1 MYSVKQLSTQVRVQ
15 ILVRGIVQGVGFR
28 PFVFTLARRHAL
40 KGQVLNNT
48 SGVLIDVEGEGGDVE
63 GFIHDIN
70 ANPPPLSLVES
81 IERTDDLASAHYTD
95 FRIIESASD
104 GDHLTPIPADIAT
117 CADCLRELFDS
128 HDRRYRYPFINCTN
142 CGPRFTITE
151 NIPYDRA
158 QTTMRDFVMCDECR
172 GEYRDPLD
180 RRFHAEPNAC
190 AECGPHVEFRNKSEP
205 PAVAGGGCESRK
217 AEGGRMN
224 ERSNPNA
231 LLPPSAFR
239 LPTFA
244 LAGGSDRQDAIRSAQ
259 ASIARGEIVAVKGI
273 GGFHLACDA
282 ANEGAVR
289 RLRERKGRVDKPFA
303 VMVRDINQIYEF
315 ADVSAAEITLLE
327 SRARPIVLLKKK
339 PASELS
345 KLIAPG
351 NAYIGVMLP
360 YTPLH
365 HLLLTDTDDAASVV
379 RVLVMTSGNF
389 SNEPIITDTDD
400 ALRRLATLAD
410 AFLVHNRSIHIPCD
424 DSVVRVFEGRELPI
438 RRSRGYA
445 PMPVKLPFKLKPT
458 LAVGGELKST
468 FCLAKDDYAFMSQHI
483 GDMESLETLRAFES
497 SIELCEK
504 LFRITPEIIACDM
517 HPRYLSTRFAKSR
530 AKSLLSTS
538 PDNLAARRVEHRVE
552 ICEVQHHHAHIAAVM
567 AENGLLGEQPVIA
580 FSFDGTG
587 YGTDAA
593 IWGGE
598 VLIADYKRF
607 VRAAHL
613 RYVPLVGGDAA
624 VKRPYRHALAHLWA
638 AGVEWDEALP
648 SVAAC
653 PSVERGVIRRQLETG
668 FGSVP
673 TSSMGRLFD
682 AVAALAGVRQIVT
695 YEAQAAIEFEALAAD
710 DVSESY
716 EFELVEGDAAE
727 VDSII
732 IEPNT
737 VIRHIAQDVLTK
749 VPASIIA
756 AKFHNAVAGLIL
768 KLSLMMRAQTN
779 LTQVALSGG
788 VFQNVAL
795 LEAATKGLRAANFEI
810 FTHRLVPP
818 NDGGLALGQAVIA
831 NFMKQETA

>member
-1 MYSVKQLSTQVRVQ
+1 MHSVGQLSTQIRVQ

-28 PFVFTLARRHAL
+28 PFVFTLAKRHAL

-48 SGVLIDVEGEGGDVE
+48 GGVLIDVEGEGNDVE
-63 GFIHDIN
+63 SFIRDIN
-70 ANPPPLSLVES
+70 ANPPPLSIVER
-81 IERTDDLASAHYTD
+81 IERIEHRDDVDSHYTD
-95 FRIIESASD
+95 FRIIESAPD
-104 GDHLTPIPADIAT
+104 GTGFTPIPPDIAT

-128 HDRRYRYPFINCTN
+128 HDRRHRYPFINCTN
-142 CGPRFTITE
+142 CGARFTIIE

-158 QTTMRDFVMCDECR
+158 KTTMREFVMCDECER
-172 GEYRDPLD
+172 EYRDPHN

-190 AECGPHVEFRNKSEP
+190 AECGPHVEFRKSGDAKGFQFGE
-205 PAVAGGGCESRK
+205 
-217 AEGGRMN
+217 
-224 ERSNPNA
+224 
-231 LLPPSAFR
+231 
-239 LPTFA
+239 
-244 LAGGSDRQDAIRSAQ
+244 DAIRSAR
-259 ASIARGEIVAVKGI
+259 ASIVRGEIVAVKGI

-282 ANEGAVR
+282 TNDEAVR

-303 VMVRDINQIYEF
+303 VMVRDVGQIFEF
-315 ADVSAAEITLLE
+315 ADVSAAEMTLLE
-327 SRARPIVLLKKK
+327 NSARPIVLLKKK
-339 PASELS
+339 PDSGLS

-365 HLLLTDTDDAASVV
+365 HLLLTDTNEAT
-379 RVLVMTSGNF
+379 RGMKTLVMTSGNL
-389 SNEPIITDTDD
+389 SNEPIVTDTDD
-400 ALRRLATLAD
+400 ALERLATLAD
-410 AFLVHNRSIHIPCD
+410 AFLIHNRKIHISCD
-424 DSVVRVFEGRELPI
+424 DSVVRVFEERELPI

-445 PMPVKLPFKLKPT
+445 PLPVKLPFKLKPT

-497 SIELCEK
+497 SVDLCEK
-504 LFRITPEIIACDM
+504 LYRITPEIIACDM

-538 PDNLAARRVEHRVE
+538 PDNLVGRHIE

-567 AENGLLGEQPVIA
+567 AENGLTGEQPVIG

-587 YGTDAA
+587 YGTDGA

-598 VLIADYKRF
+598 VLIADYKGF
-607 VRAAHL
+607 TRAAHL
-613 RYVPLVGGDAA
+613 RYVPLIGGDAA
-624 VKRPYRHALAHLWA
+624 VKRPFRHALALMWA
-638 AGVEWDEALP
+638 AGVEWDEALSP
-648 SVAAC
+648 VAAC
-653 PSVERGVIRRQLETG
+653 PLVERGIIGRQLETG

-682 AVAALAGVRQIVT
+682 AVAALAGVRQVVT
-695 YEAQAAIEFEALAAD
+695 YEAQAAIEFEALAAN

-716 EFELVEGDAAE
+716 EFELVTSDVAEDDAIMMESSTLIRE
-727 VDSII
+727 V
-732 IEPNT
+732 
-737 VIRHIAQDVLTK
+737 AKDVLAK
-749 VPASIIA
+749 VQASVIA
-756 AKFHNAVAGLIL
+756 AKFHNAVADLIL
-768 KLSLMMRAQTN
+768 KVSLIMREN
-779 LTQVALSGG
+779 HDLNQVALSGG

-795 LEAATKGLRAANFEI
+795 LEAATKRLRAADFEV

>member
-1 MYSVKQLSTQVRVQ
+1 MHSVEQLSTQIRVQ

-28 PFVFTLARRHAL
+28 PFVFTLAKSHAL
-40 KGQVLNNT
+40 TGRVLNNT
-48 SGVLIDVEGEGGDVE
+48 GGVLIDVEGEEGDVE
-63 GFIHDIN
+63 DFIHNIT

-81 IERTDDLASAHYTD
+81 IERIEPIERSDDFDSAHYTD
-95 FRIIESASD
+95 FRIIESLSD

-117 CADCLRELFDS
+117 CADCLHELFDS
-128 HDRRYRYPFINCTN
+128 HDRRHRYPFINCTN
-142 CGPRFTITE
+142 CGPRFTIIE

-158 QTTMRDFVMCDECR
+158 QTTMREFVMCDECR
-172 GEYRDPLD
+172 REYRDPLD

-190 AECGPHVEFRNKSEP
+190 AECGPHVEFRKLD
-205 PAVAGGGCESRK
+205 
-217 AEGGRMN
+217 
-224 ERSNPNA
+224 NA
-231 LLPPSAFR
+231 KDFQ
-239 LPTFA
+239 F
-244 LAGGSDRQDAIRSAQ
+244 GDDAIRSAL
-259 ASIARGEIVAVKGI
+259 ASIARGEIVAVKGV

-282 ANEGAVR
+282 TNDEALR
-289 RLRERKGRVDKPFA
+289 SLRERKGRVDKPFA
-303 VMVRDINQIYEF
+303 VMVRDVNQIYEF
-315 ADVSAAEITLLE
+315 ADASAAEIRLLE
-327 SRARPIVLLKKK
+327 NRARPIVLLKKK

-365 HLLLTDTDDAASVV
+365 HLLLTDTNEATSVV
-379 RVLVMTSGNF
+379 KTLVMTSGNF

-400 ALRRLATLAD
+400 ALARLAMLAD
-410 AFLVHNRSIHIPCD
+410 AFLIHNRKIHIPCD
-424 DSVVRVFEGRELPI
+424 DSVVRLFEGRELPI

-445 PMPVKLPFKLKPT
+445 PMPVKLPFNLKPT

-504 LFRITPEIIACDM
+504 LFRITPEVIACDM
-517 HPRYLSTRFAKSR
+517 HPRYLSTKFAKSR
-530 AKSLLSTS
+530 AMSLSN
-538 PDNLAARRVEHRVE
+538 NLAARHVER
-552 ICEVQHHHAHIAAVM
+552 CEVQHHHAHIAAVM
-567 AENGLLGEQPVIA
+567 AENGVRGSQPVIG

-587 YGTDAA
+587 YGTDGA

-598 VLIADYKRF
+598 VLIADYKGF
-607 VRAAHL
+607 ARAAHL

-624 VKRPYRHALAHLWA
+624 VKRPHRHALAHLWA

-648 SVAAC
+648 PVSAC
-653 PSVERGVIRRQLETG
+653 PLVERRIIRRQLETG

-682 AVAALAGVRQIVT
+682 AVAALAGVRQVVT
-695 YEAQAAIEFEALAAD
+695 YEAQAAIEFEALAAQ

-716 EFELVEGDAAE
+716 EFELTEA
-727 VDSII
+727 DSVV
-732 IEPNT
+732 IESST
-737 VIRHIAQDVLTK
+737 VIQDVAKDVLAK

-756 AKFHNAVAGLIL
+756 AKFHNGVADVIL
-768 KLSLMMRAQTN
+768 KLSLMMREKYN

-795 LEAATKGLRAANFEI
+795 LEAATKGLRQADFEI

-831 NFMKQETA
+831 NFMKSETT